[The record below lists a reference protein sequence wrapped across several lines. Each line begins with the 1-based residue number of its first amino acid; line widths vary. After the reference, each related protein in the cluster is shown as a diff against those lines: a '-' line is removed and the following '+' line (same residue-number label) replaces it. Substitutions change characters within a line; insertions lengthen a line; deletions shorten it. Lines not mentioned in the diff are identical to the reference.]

1 MPPKYDVSMPAAAEL
16 QPVGQATFI
25 ATRAKS
31 DAALLEEWCDGYD
44 GHTRRAYERVGAR
57 FLETLAMP
65 LRQAAVGDYR
75 QAVAALGIKPAGTE
89 ASRATRATYTA
100 AVKSFLG
107 FAHGV
112 GYLAF
117 NPGPFLKVEKQARDL
132 AKRIIDDIDVRT
144 LIRAAK
150 EGRDRL
156 LIEVAYYGGL
166 RVSELVGLH
175 WSDVIERDNG
185 RLQITSLE
193 GKGGKVREVLL
204 PAGVSDRLRQY
215 RRDKP
220 DNDPIFRS
228 ARRDGPI
235 TERAGVSDRLRQYRR
250 DKPDNDPIFRS
261 ARRDGPITERAAV
274 DIVKAAARD
283 AGIAKPISPH
293 WLRHAHI
300 SHALDNGAPVSLV
313 SQSVGHSD
321 LKTTSIYAHARP
333 GDSSGLYLKDL

>member
-65 LRQAAVGDYR
+65 LRQAAVSDYR
-75 QAVAALGIKPAGTE
+75 QAVAPLGIKPAGTE

-204 PAGVSDRLRQY
+204 PAG
-215 RRDKP
+215 
-220 DNDPIFRS
+220 I
-228 ARRDGPI
+228 
-235 TERAGVSDRLRQYRR
+235 SDRLRQYRR

>member
-117 NPGPFLKVEKQARDL
+117 NPGPFLKVEKQASDL
-132 AKRIIDDIDVRT
+132 AKSIIDDIDVRT

-204 PAGVSDRLRQY
+204 P
-215 RRDKP
+215 
-220 DNDPIFRS
+220 
-228 ARRDGPI
+228 
-235 TERAGVSDRLRQYRR
+235 AGVSDRLRQYRR

>member
-235 TERAGVSDRLRQYRR
+235 TERA
-250 DKPDNDPIFRS
+250 
-261 ARRDGPITERAAV
+261 AV